1 MFENFKTDKEIK
13 NHLEQEINKIE
24 SLDECRLYREEQ
36 FSMKEWIFK
45 FRNLIEWII
54 RANSLIEDI
63 KFSLLESLKYAE
75 FIKTPFDENFEKK
88 RCSYFISNAVY
99 REIIL
104 WDVFK
109 NFLSIFYDMEN
120 SIKKNESIYKTL
132 KKIKNV
138 ELKKMKDYLN
148 SPKHQM
154 IRTDLRNEYS
164 HSTDPMMMT
173 FFHIEVDGFI
183 KPDIRTS
190 AFTHPFEHIQNI
202 IDDLEKLLS
211 FFKLYIEK
219 MNKELYEKYA
229 LYDIYLIAL
238 CNSEVK
244 DSPYYYENLQEVKEN
259 AYIFCSEKKCKHL
272 QKIEDK
278 EVCKAKEVFYNRIY
292 SPEEDK
298 KKL

>member
-36 FSMKEWIFK
+36 FSMKEGIFK
-45 FRNLIEWII
+45 FRN
-54 RANSLIEDI
+54 
-63 KFSLLESLKYAE
+63 
-75 FIKTPFDENFEKK
+75 
-88 RCSYFISNAVY
+88 
-99 REIIL
+99 
-104 WDVFK
+104 
-109 NFLSIFYDMEN
+109 
-120 SIKKNESIYKTL
+120 
-132 KKIKNV
+132 
-138 ELKKMKDYLN
+138 
-148 SPKHQM
+148 
-154 IRTDLRNEYS
+154 
-164 HSTDPMMMT
+164 
-173 FFHIEVDGFI
+173 
-183 KPDIRTS
+183 
-190 AFTHPFEHIQNI
+190 
-202 IDDLEKLLS
+202 
-211 FFKLYIEK
+211 
-219 MNKELYEKYA
+219 
-229 LYDIYLIAL
+229 LIAL